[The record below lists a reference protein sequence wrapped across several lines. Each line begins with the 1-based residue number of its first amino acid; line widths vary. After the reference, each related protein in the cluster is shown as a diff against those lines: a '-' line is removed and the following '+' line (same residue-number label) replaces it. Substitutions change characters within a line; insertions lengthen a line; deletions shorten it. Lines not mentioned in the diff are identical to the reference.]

1 MVKQDEVQNLTSVP
15 PSLRGGDWEDKVI
28 SELVHICKMNKLLS
42 LENAKVWNWLKDTEQ
57 RLATELRHLNSVDRC
72 LNEWLDKT
80 QWVQT
85 SAQSHELGMH
95 RADVISQRFSEI
107 TKQRDE
113 LLVALKEIS
122 AIENQDYGADWEEI
136 EQARNIAN
144 VTIAKVTGET
154 K

>member
-1 MVKQDEVQNLTSVP
+1 MVNKQTKALWLADQIELYNSGVHSQSVV
-15 PSLRGGDWEDKVI
+15 EDYCE
-28 SELVHICKMNKLLS
+28 S
-42 LENAKVWNWLKDTEQ
+42 A
-57 RLATELRHLNSVDRC
+57 AELRRLNNVDQC
-72 LNEWLDKT
+72 LSEWLDKT

-95 RADVISQRFSEI
+95 RADVISQRFAEI

-122 AIENQDYGADWEEI
+122 AIENQEWGAEWEEI
-136 EQARNIAN
+136 EQARSIAN
-144 VTIAKVTGET
+144 ATIAKVAGET

>member
-1 MVKQDEVQNLTSVP
+1 MVNKQTNALWLADQIERYNSGVHSQSIV
-15 PSLRGGDWEDKVI
+15 EDYCE
-28 SELVHICKMNKLLS
+28 S
-42 LENAKVWNWLKDTEQ
+42 A
-57 RLATELRHLNSVDRC
+57 AELRRLNNVDQC

-95 RADVISQRFSEI
+95 RADVISQRFAEI

-113 LLVALKEIS
+113 LLVALKWMIDVTDEGGFPS
-122 AIENQDYGADWEEI
+122 GMCLQK
-136 EQARNIAN
+136 ARA
-144 VTIAKVTGET
+144 VLDKATGDT

>member
-1 MVKQDEVQNLTSVP
+1 MVNKQTKALWLADQIERYNSGVHSQSIV
-15 PSLRGGDWEDKVI
+15 EDYCE
-28 SELVHICKMNKLLS
+28 S
-42 LENAKVWNWLKDTEQ
+42 A
-57 RLATELRHLNSVDRC
+57 AELRRLNNVDQC
-72 LNEWLDKT
+72 LSEWLDKT

-95 RADVISQRFSEI
+95 RADVISQRFAEI

-122 AIENQDYGADWEEI
+122 AIENQEWGAEWEEI

>member
-1 MVKQDEVQNLTSVP
+1 MVNKQTKALWLADQIERYNSGVHSQSIV
-15 PSLRGGDWEDKVI
+15 EDYCE
-28 SELVHICKMNKLLS
+28 S
-42 LENAKVWNWLKDTEQ
+42 A
-57 RLATELRHLNSVDRC
+57 AELRRLNNVDQC
-72 LNEWLDKT
+72 LSEWLDKT

-95 RADVISQRFSEI
+95 RADVISQRITEI

-122 AIENQDYGADWEEI
+122 AIENQEWGAEWEEI